1 MTIYIWVI
9 LIGASIL
16 EVGGDVVIRK
26 GLRGGSLITIIIGCI
41 VVSCYGIVVNIMKW
55 DFSKIFGIYV
65 AFFALVSILFGQFIF
80 KETIPP
86 STWIGLFVIICGAM
100 IIQFGSNI

>member
-1 MTIYIWVI
+1 
-9 LIGASIL
+9 
-16 EVGGDVVIRK
+16 
-26 GLRGGSLITIIIGCI
+26 
-41 VVSCYGIVVNIMKW
+41 MKW